1 MTEDRVPVTVKS
13 LEKGISDPHNTMFFF
28 YVVLHQVFLSPGN
41 IAV

>member
-13 LEKGISDPHNTMFFF
+13 LEKGISDAHKTMFFF